1 MKIEKLDWDSNFFG
15 LRIGRVEIRN
25 REENAFITSQES
37 QIRKDYDLL
46 YVFANHGLTFSAP
59 KARMMDEKVI
69 YSLSTFSNTIIDKN
83 IISWSENQGVP
94 YELLHLALVSGKYS
108 RFKLDDRLPNG
119 SYERLY
125 SQWIEQSVNHAI
137 ASEVF
142 CYMIE
147 GVPKGLVTLNHKN
160 GIGDIG
166 LVAVHEDYQHRG
178 IGTSMMRNAIRYS
191 KEKRLQKLSV
201 VTQHANTPACN
212 LYEKSGFSV
221 ESVIDVWHWWL

>member
-1 MKIEKLDWDSNFFG
+1 MNIDRLDWDSNFFG
-15 LRIGRVEIRN
+15 LRIGRVAINTIEDN
-25 REENAFITSQES
+25 SLLASQES
-37 QIRKDYDLL
+37 QTRKDYDLL
-46 YVFANHGLTFSAP
+46 YVFSNHGLTFSAP
-59 KARMMDEKVI
+59 GARLMDEKVV

-125 SQWIEQSVNHAI
+125 SRWIEQSVNHAI
-137 ASEVF
+137 ASDVF

-166 LVAVHEDYQHRG
+166 LVAVHEDNHCCG
-178 IGTSMMRNAIRYS
+178 IGSALMRHVIHYS
-191 KEKRLQKLSV
+191 KENNIQKLSV
-201 VTQHANTPACN
+201 VTQLANVPACR
-212 LYEKSGFSV
+212 LYEKSGFII
-221 ESVIDVWHWWL
+221 ESISDVWHWWL